1 MLGPVSVHAA
11 PEEDSFRGRSVR
23 GTPTKLQGSL
33 GCGEGSRQL
42 LRVWGRLP
50 LAAAPGEDAF
60 CPNCPSQSPGP
71 PLIVNKAPNKTL
83 PKTKSNH
90 VLLLLETTQGLS
102 TPPRGQDDG
111 PERPRSPARPA
122 PSDPAP
128 PSPLPS
134 APRPR
139 RALCLDGLSQ
149 QPGAR
154 PSPAP
159 AAAGMP
165 SVRPRRLLRPRE
177 PTARPLAAAGPCQP
191 PVRAGEGRIRLA
203 REPCGPPQPCASP
216 GTTPGTQPAPHG
228 RCPRE
233 ETSGER
239 INRSSAARL
248 SPAPRERRV
257 ALRGRAPSSLPW
269 SAVSVCQP
277 EAPAGAE
284 PGAGPALARVYSPRP
299 GLGRPPD
306 RPSFPPGAPGAKP
319 TRARQA
325 CP

>member
-1 MLGPVSVHAA
+1 MARKGLEA
-11 PEEDSFRGRSVR
+11 PRSR
-23 GTPTKLQGSL
+23 
-33 GCGEGSRQL
+33 
-42 LRVWGRLP
+42 
-50 LAAAPGEDAF
+50 
-60 CPNCPSQSPGP
+60 
-71 PLIVNKAPNKTL
+71 
-83 PKTKSNH
+83 
-90 VLLLLETTQGLS
+90 
-102 TPPRGQDDG
+102 PPR
-111 PERPRSPARPA
+111 P
-122 PSDPAP
+122 
-128 PSPLPS
+128 
-134 APRPR
+134 PRPPR
-139 RALCLDGLSQ
+139 LCL
-149 QPGAR
+149 QP
-154 PSPAP
+154 PAP
-159 AAAGMP
+159 AVLSAWTASPNSQAPGPRLLQLRPECRP

-191 PVRAGEGRIRLA
+191 PATAGEGRVRLA
-203 REPCGPPQPCASP
+203 REPFGPPQLCASP
-216 GTTPGTQPAPHG
+216 GTVPGTQPAPHG

-239 INRSSAARL
+239 INRSSAARP

-306 RPSFPPGAPGAKP
+306 HPSFPPGAPGAKP

>member
-1 MLGPVSVHAA
+1 MP
-11 PEEDSFRGRSVR
+11 SVR
-23 GTPTKLQGSL
+23 
-33 GCGEGSRQL
+33 
-42 LRVWGRLP
+42 
-50 LAAAPGEDAF
+50 
-60 CPNCPSQSPGP
+60 
-71 PLIVNKAPNKTL
+71 
-83 PKTKSNH
+83 
-90 VLLLLETTQGLS
+90 
-102 TPPRGQDDG
+102 
-111 PERPRSPARPA
+111 
-122 PSDPAP
+122 
-128 PSPLPS
+128 
-134 APRPR
+134 
-139 RALCLDGLSQ
+139 
-149 QPGAR
+149 
-154 PSPAP
+154 
-159 AAAGMP
+159 P

-191 PVRAGEGRIRLA
+191 PATAGEGRVRLA
-203 REPCGPPQPCASP
+203 REPFGPPQPCASP
-216 GTTPGTQPAPHG
+216 GTVPGTQPAPHG

-239 INRSSAARL
+239 INRSSAARP

-284 PGAGPALARVYSPRP
+284 PGAGPALAPVYSPRP

-306 RPSFPPGAPGAKP
+306 HPSFPPGAPGAKP

>member
-1 MLGPVSVHAA
+1 MFFSCLKRPRVFPRLPEDKTMARKGLEA
-11 PEEDSFRGRSVR
+11 PRGR
-23 GTPTKLQGSL
+23 
-33 GCGEGSRQL
+33 
-42 LRVWGRLP
+42 
-50 LAAAPGEDAF
+50 
-60 CPNCPSQSPGP
+60 
-71 PLIVNKAPNKTL
+71 
-83 PKTKSNH
+83 
-90 VLLLLETTQGLS
+90 
-102 TPPRGQDDG
+102 PPRT
-111 PERPRSPARPA
+111 
-122 PSDPAP
+122 
-128 PSPLPS
+128 
-134 APRPR
+134 PRPPR
-139 RALCLDGLSQ
+139 LCL
-149 QPGAR
+149 QP
-154 PSPAP
+154 PAP
-159 AAAGMP
+159 AVLSAWTASPNSQAPGPRLLQLRPECRP
-165 SVRPRRLLRPRE
+165 SVRPSAAP
-177 PTARPLAAAGPCQP
+177 PQTARAHGRSLAAAGPCQP
-191 PVRAGEGRIRLA
+191 PATAGEGRVRLA

-239 INRSSAARL
+239 INRSSAARP

>member
-1 MLGPVSVHAA
+1 MARKGLEA
-11 PEEDSFRGRSVR
+11 PRGR
-23 GTPTKLQGSL
+23 
-33 GCGEGSRQL
+33 
-42 LRVWGRLP
+42 
-50 LAAAPGEDAF
+50 
-60 CPNCPSQSPGP
+60 
-71 PLIVNKAPNKTL
+71 
-83 PKTKSNH
+83 
-90 VLLLLETTQGLS
+90 
-102 TPPRGQDDG
+102 PPRT
-111 PERPRSPARPA
+111 
-122 PSDPAP
+122 
-128 PSPLPS
+128 
-134 APRPR
+134 PRPPR
-139 RALCLDGLSQ
+139 LCL
-149 QPGAR
+149 QP
-154 PSPAP
+154 PAP
-159 AAAGMP
+159 AVLSAWTASPNSQAPGPRLLQLWPECRP

-191 PVRAGEGRIRLA
+191 PATAGEGRIRLA

-239 INRSSAARL
+239 INRSSAARP

-277 EAPAGAE
+277 EA
-284 PGAGPALARVYSPRP
+284 LAPVYSPRP

-306 RPSFPPGAPGAKP
+306 HPSFPPGAPGAKP

-325 CP
+325 CPWP